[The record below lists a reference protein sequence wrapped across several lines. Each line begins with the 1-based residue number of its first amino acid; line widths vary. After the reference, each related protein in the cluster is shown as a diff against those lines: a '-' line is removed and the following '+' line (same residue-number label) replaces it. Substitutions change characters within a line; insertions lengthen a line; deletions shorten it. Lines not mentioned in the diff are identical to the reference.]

1 MMSDG
6 AVSDIN
12 EKKLQNIVN
21 NLGDNLN
28 ETKLMEELMNS
39 IMNNQ
44 SKLVLDDITIIT
56 AKIS

>member
-1 MMSDG
+1 M
-6 AVSDIN
+6 I
-12 EKKLQNIVN
+12 
-21 NLGDNLN
+21 